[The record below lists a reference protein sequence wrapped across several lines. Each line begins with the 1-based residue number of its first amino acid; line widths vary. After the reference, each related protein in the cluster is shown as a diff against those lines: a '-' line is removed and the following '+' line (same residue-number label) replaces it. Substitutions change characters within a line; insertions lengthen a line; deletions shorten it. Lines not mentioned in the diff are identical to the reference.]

1 VRIFFAAGL
10 ALTLL
15 ATSAAADEA
24 VLEARAA
31 YDRGA
36 AAYDAHDYAHAAVD
50 LARAD
55 ELAPNGTVLD
65 LALQAAI
72 RAEDAALV
80 MELVERVE
88 VRVPAST
95 PSPASMPLFVRARE
109 ARAKFSGLVGRVL
122 VRCPPP
128 AVFCTASLDGRSIG
142 IDAPRYAMPGD
153 HVVALE
159 TDGASEKQIA
169 HVQVGQV
176 AEVKPT
182 PPVSKVAPPPDPPKP
197 ANGLFPSNRDWLP
210 PLPPEHPNQ
219 RHGISPAWF
228 WISGAATVVA
238 GGVTIASAIDTKNE
252 HDHFVSAPSASTQS
266 SGQSAQLRTNIL
278 LGVTGGLAALTTV
291 VGVFFVGWSQG
302 PSVTVAGRY

>member
-1 VRIFFAAGL
+1 VRLCIIV
-10 ALTLL
+10 ALMLL
-15 ATSAAADEA
+15 ATSAAADDA
-24 VLEARAA
+24 VLEARSA

-65 LALQAAI
+65 LALQAAV
-72 RAEDAALV
+72 RAKDAALV

-88 VRVPAST
+88 VRVPASSPT
-95 PSPASMPLFVRARE
+95 PTTIPLFIRARE
-109 ARAKFSGLVGRVL
+109 ARAKFEGLVGRVV

-128 AVFCTASLDGRSIG
+128 AVFCTATLDGRSIG
-142 IDAPRYAMPGD
+142 VDAPRYATPGD

-169 HVQVGQV
+169 HVEIGQV
-176 AEVKPT
+176 AEIKPT
-182 PPVSKVAPPPDPPKP
+182 PLAAKNASAQDQPKKSAILSPTPNPDLGLTKP
-197 ANGLFPSNRDWLP
+197 DDGSN
-210 PLPPEHPNQ
+210 H
-219 RHGISPAWF
+219 RHGISPTWF

-238 GGVTIASAIDTKNE
+238 GGVTIASAVDTKNR
-252 HDHFVSAPSASTQS
+252 HDDFVSAPSTSTQS

-278 LGVTGGLAALTTV
+278 LGVTGGLAVLTGV
-291 VGVFFVGWSQG
+291 VGIFFVGWSSG
-302 PSVTVAGRY
+302 PSVTVGGRY